1 MESMRPRKFRRQAQA
16 GKAER
21 HQGQGP
27 RSLSA
32 RNSAPSLTAR
42 ALEDPAPP
50 YPVEERPTLRVLKS
64 SQKSGSIRPL
74 WGSTRPLEWL
84 ADESALRSFKKRS
97 GISSWVPFHQ

>member
-1 MESMRPRKFRRQAQA
+1 MESKRPRKFRRQARA

-21 HQGQGP
+21 PQGQGP

-50 YPVEERPTLRVLKS
+50 YSVEERPTLRVLKS
-64 SQKSGSIRPL
+64 SQKSGSTRPL
-74 WGSTRPLEWL
+74 SGSTRPAEWL
-84 ADESALRSFKKRS
+84 ADESALRFFKKGS
-97 GISSWVPFHQ
+97 GIVSCWPFHQ